1 MYRLARLT
9 TYTTLKSI
17 NKSNFMVSNLGQ
29 YHEWNKL
36 ASIIIGSAFDSG
48 SIPREE
54 DCYDPTTLA
63 TVQKGIYPNHA
74 LLEQQLNA
82 LVHTLESLGVTV
94 YRPKNLSQVDQIFAR
109 DVGFVIQDV
118 LVRSKM
124 IEDRA
129 KEWEGVK
136 DLLQGVKCVN
146 PPSDVLIEGGDVLI
160 AGNKLYV
167 GYSDEETISS
177 FKTARTNEKSLLWL
191 QKTFPDIQVI
201 GVQLIKDDLDVTKN
215 VLHLDCAF
223 MPLGLGHCIVYR
235 EGFRTEEN
243 YRKITADYPME
254 KIFHVSQEEAIML
267 ATNLL
272 SIDKHC
278 IVSDKRFTH
287 VNKWLELNGYDIHLV
302 DYSAIGKLGGLLRC
316 STLPLERQLV

>member
-1 MYRLARLT
+1 MYRLARSSP
-9 TYTTLKSI
+9 YTTLTSFI
-17 NKSNFMVSNLGQ
+17 QPNFMVNNLGQ
-29 YHEWNKL
+29 YHEWDRL
-36 ASIIIGSAFDSG
+36 TSIIVGSALDSG
-48 SIPREE
+48 QPPREQ

-63 TVQKGIYPNHA
+63 TVKRGIYPKQE
-74 LLEQQLNA
+74 LLGQQLEA
-82 LVHTLESLGVTV
+82 LAKTLESLSVKV
-94 YRPKNLSQVDQIFAR
+94 YRPKNLPKVDQIFAR

-136 DLLQGVKCVN
+136 DLLKGVETIT

-167 GYSDEETISS
+167 GYSDEATISS
-177 FKTARTNEKSLLWL
+177 FKTARTNKKSLLWL
-191 QKTFPDIQVI
+191 QKTFPNMQVV
-201 GVQLIKDDLDVTKN
+201 GVQLIKNDLDATNN

-223 MPLGLGHCIVYR
+223 MPLGLGHCIVYK
-235 EGFRTEEN
+235 EGFRTEED
-243 YRKITADYPME
+243 YHKITADYSTGQ
-254 KIFHVSQEEAIML
+254 IFHVSQEEAIL
-267 ATNLL
+267 LTTNLL
-272 SIDKHC
+272 SINKHC
-278 IVSDKRFTH
+278 IISDKRFTR
-287 VNKWLELNGYDIHLV
+287 VNKWLESNGYDIHLV